1 MISQTLTHVLDLLS
15 SFVLIGLALDHFV
28 TGFIGFF
35 LPHKSEALITKM
47 FGITITDKE
56 FYKMIVRPWGALGLF
71 ASGVGILPIIDPIR
85 FSPVSYMLIVLL
97 LLRIYYRL
105 EEAKKAKVVLGISSS
120 RNLFHI
126 LLIVLCLLAVIEKII
141 FF

>member
-1 MISQTLTHVLDLLS
+1 MIPQTLTHVLDLLS
-15 SFVLIGLALDHFV
+15 SFVLIGLALDHLV

-56 FYKMIVRPWGALGLF
+56 FYKMIVRPWGALGIF
-71 ASGVGILPIIDPIR
+71 ACGVGILPIIDPTR
-85 FSPVSYMLIVLL
+85 FKPVSYMLIVLL

-105 EEAKKAKVVLGISSS
+105 EEAKKAKVVLGVTSS

-126 LLIVLCLLAVIEKII
+126 FLIVLCILSVIEKII
-141 FF
+141 V